1 MKKTLRSIL
10 FCFVCVT
17 GLNFYSL
24 AQITERYQAIS
35 AYIFNFAKNV
45 TWENEES
52 IDEFHFLVIGED
64 KKIIAELNRLSQ
76 TKTIREKPI
85 TISSSKT
92 LKEKDITHAHMIY
105 VTQKHKDNIG
115 IIHRMIEGKNI
126 LLVSDGCE
134 DEDVIMINFYDSKE
148 GTLNF
153 EINKNNMARHY
164 FTVMP
169 DIILGGGNISEIK
182 DLYYKD
188 QQTLRNLQQEI
199 STLSMTAKMLENNL
213 ENKSEEIKNKRDSL
227 LKQTQELHKQQETLL
242 EQALLINQQKTD
254 LTNQRNKLLIQQRI
268 FEQQSH
274 EIITQRAELDKGK
287 KLLSGQNAEIEK
299 QKAEIK
305 QQQTQIVSQ
314 NLTLSTKETELA
326 RQRKLKILFL
336 VISLLIAA
344 LVATT
349 FYAYWNK
356 HKLNKTLEKKV
367 AERTHDYDL
376 ANQQLE
382 RELAERKLAQEAL
395 SKSEERYRS
404 TLDNM
409 LEGGQIISFDYR
421 YLYVNNAVAVQGRKN
436 KDELLGHTMMEVYPG
451 IEHTAVFPAIRK
463 CIRENASQHMINEF
477 VHADGSVGWFELSI
491 QPVPEGVFILS
502 YDITERLLAENK
514 IKKLNEE
521 LEEKVMLRTAQLAN
535 ANKELEAFAY
545 SVSHDLRAPLR
556 AINGFSKILADDY
569 AEKIDDEGKRLCGI
583 IQNEATRMGQLID
596 DLLAFSRLSRSSM
609 QKTNT
614 EMTEMVRQVFDE
626 VKEQYPGHKIA
637 FHLSELL
644 PAAVDSSLIRQVWI
658 NYLSNALKFSSKKE
672 MIEIEVGCFEN
683 KGEIIYFVKDNGA
696 GFDMKYADKLFGV
709 FQRLH
714 NINEFYGTGVGLAIV
729 QRIVNRH
736 GGKVWAESE
745 VDKGATFY
753 FSIPLNP

>member
-1 MKKTLRSIL
+1 MKKTLRSII
-10 FCFVCVT
+10 FCFLFVS
-17 GLNFYSL
+17 GLNSNSS

-52 IDEFHFLVIGED
+52 LNEFHFHVIGED
-64 KKIIAELNRLSQ
+64 KNIIAELNRLSQ
-76 TKTIREKPI
+76 TKTIRGKPI
-85 TISSSKT
+85 TITSSKA
-92 LKEKDITHAHMIY
+92 LKEKDIATVHLIY
-105 VTQKHKDNIG
+105 VTQKNKDNVGSIYKK
-115 IIHRMIEGKNI
+115 IEGKNI
-126 LLVSDGCE
+126 LLVSDE
-134 DEDVIMINFYDSKE
+134 SDNKDVIMINFYNSQE

-153 EINKNNMARHY
+153 EINKDNLARHY
-164 FTVMP
+164 FSVMP
-169 DIILGGGNISEIK
+169 EIILSGGDISEIK

-199 STLSMTAKMLENNL
+199 STLSITAKMLENNL
-213 ENKSEEIKNKRDSL
+213 EQKSEEIRNKKDSL
-227 LKQTQELHKQQETLL
+227 LRQTENLQKQQDILYA
-242 EQALLINQQKTD
+242 QARLINQQKTD
-254 LTNQRNKLLIQQRI
+254 LTDQQNKLVIQQRI

-274 EIITQRAELDKGK
+274 EIITQRAELEKGK
-287 KLLSGQNAEIEK
+287 NLLANQTAEIEK
-299 QKAEIK
+299 QKDEIK
-305 QQQTQIVSQ
+305 LQQTQIVSQ
-314 NLTLSTKETELA
+314 NLTLSTKETEIA
-326 RQRKLKILFL
+326 RQRKLIILFV

-344 LVATT
+344 LVATMI
-349 FYAYWNK
+349 YAYRNK
-356 HKLNKTLEKKV
+356 HKLNKILEKKV
-367 AERTHDYDL
+367 TARTRDYDL
-376 ANQQLE
+376 ANQQLQK
-382 RELAERKLAQEAL
+382 ELYERKLAQEAL
-395 SKSEERYRS
+395 TKSEERFRS

-409 LEGGQIISFDYR
+409 LEGGQIVSADYR

-436 KDELLGHTMMEVYPG
+436 KDELLGHKMMEVFSG
-451 IEHTAVFPAIRK
+451 IENTAVFPAIQK
-463 CIRENASQHMINEF
+463 CIQENASQHMINEF
-477 VHADGSVGWFELSI
+477 IHADGTLGWFELSI

-502 YDITERLLAENK
+502 YDITERVLVENK

-556 AINGFSKILADDY
+556 AISGFSKILAEDY
-569 AEKIDDEGKRLCGI
+569 AEKIDDEGKRVCGV
-583 IQNEATRMGQLID
+583 IQNEAIRMGQLID

-609 QKTNT
+609 QKNNT
-614 EMTEMVRQVFDE
+614 EMTEMVRQIFDE
-626 VKEQYPGHKIA
+626 VKEQYSGQKII

-644 PAAVDSSLIRQVWI
+644 PAAADSSLIRQVWV

-672 MIEIEVGCFEN
+672 TIQIEVGCYKN
-683 KGEIIYFVKDNGA
+683 KEEIIYFVKDNGA

-736 GGKVWAESE
+736 GGKVWAESK